1 MILLD
6 THVWWWSLT
15 EPENLSKK
23 AIALIKQA
31 KTDERF
37 ISSVSIW
44 EFAMMVAKKRIE
56 LKISPAKWLT
66 RAIDETGIMVI
77 ELSPDIA
84 TDSCSL
90 PGEFHKDPA
99 DRIIVA
105 TARVHNLTLLTK
117 DQKILDYPNV
127 KSVW

>member
-37 ISSVSIW
+37 ISSISIW

-84 TDSCSL
+84 TDSCNL

>member
-23 AIALIKQA
+23 AITFIKQA

-37 ISSVSIW
+37 LSSISIW

-56 LKISPAKWLT
+56 LKISPTKWLS
-66 RAIDETGIMVI
+66 RAIDETGIIVI

>member
-6 THVWWWSLT
+6 THVWWWSLAET
-15 EPENLSKK
+15 KNLSKK
-23 AIALIKQA
+23 AITLIKQA

-37 ISSVSIW
+37 ISSISIW
-44 EFAMMVAKKRIE
+44 EFAMMVAKKQIE
-56 LKISPAKWLT
+56 LKISPAKWLS
-66 RAIDETGIMVI
+66 RAIDETGIVVI
-77 ELSPDIA
+77 EQSPDIA

-105 TARVHNLTLLTK
+105 TARVHNLSLLTK
-117 DQKILDYPNV
+117 DQKILDYPHV
-127 KSVW
+127 KSIW

>member
-105 TARVHNLTLLTK
+105 TARVYNLTLLTK

>member
-23 AIALIKQA
+23 AITFIKQA

-37 ISSVSIW
+37 LSSISMW

-56 LKISPAKWLT
+56 LKISPTKWLS
-66 RAIDETGIMVI
+66 RAIDETGIIVI

-117 DQKILDYPNV
+117 DEKILDYPNV

>member
-6 THVWWWSLT
+6 THVWWWGLT
-15 EPENLSKK
+15 EPENLSRK
-23 AIALIKQA
+23 AKALIKQA

-37 ISSVSIW
+37 ISSISIW

-56 LKISPAKWLT
+56 LKISPAKWLS
-66 RAIDETGIMVI
+66 RAIEETGIVVMD
-77 ELSPDIA
+77 LSPEIA

-117 DQKILDYPNV
+117 DLKILDYPNV
-127 KSVW
+127 KSAW